1 MSTHRALTMLWED
14 WAEVRSALPEGRGE
28 ELDDLVEQLADEGDP
43 VVVRALAVRVARLL
57 LDLGDEHEIRAEL
70 RGGDRDEHGAG
81 PDDEAWF
88 GLAERLAVRA
98 DPARPT
104 SEEIAAAPDLLPDAA
119 MLDAA
124 DLAAAGL
131 PPDPP
136 GLIRL
141 DPETGPSRWPAFQ
154 FGPDGL
160 PRPVVQEINTLL
172 GSDEDPFAV
181 AEWWLGRNGWLGGVP
196 ADLLGAIPDDRLL
209 AAARAL
215 GTEG

>member
-1 MSTHRALTMLWED
+1 VSTHRVLTMLWED
-14 WAEVRSALPEGRGE
+14 WAAVRSALPEGRRD
-28 ELDDLVEQLADEGDP
+28 ELDELVEQLADEGDP
-43 VVVRALAVRVARLL
+43 VVLRALAVRVARLL

-88 GLAERLAVRA
+88 GLAERLAVRV
-98 DPARPT
+98 DPDRPT
-104 SEEIAAAPDLLPDAA
+104 SEEIAAEPDLLPNVA

-124 DLAAAGL
+124 GLAAAGL

-136 GLIRL
+136 GLIRF
-141 DPETGPSRWPAFQ
+141 DPETGPPRWPAFQ
-154 FGPDGL
+154 FDPDGR
-160 PRPVVQEINTLL
+160 PRPVVQEINALL
-172 GSDEDPFAV
+172 GSDEDPFGV
-181 AEWWLGRNGWLGGVP
+181 TEWWLGRNGWLDGVP
-196 ADLLGAIPDDRLL
+196 ADLIGQIPDDRLL